1 MPLTKVKRFQEI
13 FLMSAVDLLAKRI
26 PPKSANHSAE
36 SASRCAGNPF
46 QESMLRLLQTPA
58 PPLLSDTRPWRRR
71 CARAVRPVRRGTRS
85 DRDPPPAIDPQ
96 KLADI
101 PKIGSLG
108 EGVELFQALNRNIE
122 LLEGLDELRY
132 RAQKLDYLKKANEAK
147 RCDHLKANGVR
158 CGSPAL
164 AGKEHCFFHA
174 QFHNAEYTLPLIEDK
189 RTLQLAY
196 MDLAKGV
203 SMKTISIDHGRLLLQ
218 ILQSAGKNLP
228 DIDWQDGYQE

>member
-58 PPLLSDTRPWRRR
+58 PPLEDPDDI
-71 CARAVRPVRRGTRS
+71 AI
-85 DRDPPPAIDPQ
+85 DPPPAIDPQ

>member
-58 PPLLSDTRPWRRR
+58 PPLEDPDDI
-71 CARAVRPVRRGTRS
+71 AI
-85 DRDPPPAIDPQ
+85 DPPPAIDPQ

-228 DIDWQDGYQE
+228 DIDWEDGYQE

>member
-1 MPLTKVKRFQEI
+1 
-13 FLMSAVDLLAKRI
+13 MSAFDLLAQRI

-58 PPLLSDTRPWRRR
+58 PPLEDPDDI
-71 CARAVRPVRRGTRS
+71 AI
-85 DRDPPPAIDPQ
+85 DPPPAIDPQ